1 MAFSRSL
8 SGRLLVITIVIV
20 MVIELVIFAPSV
32 ARFREDY
39 LQERLRMAELAT
51 LAILATPEGM
61 LEPDLEAELLARAQA
76 KAIAIRSGGARALV
90 LNAMPDGAVEATFDL
105 REAGPLDL
113 LIDAVRLLTLG
124 GDRLIRVIGEP
135 DENGDSVEITLQE
148 RPLVL
153 AVRAYAVRILWLSLI
168 ISTGTALALYLLMR
182 RLLVRPMARLAESM
196 AAFRDNPENGA
207 GAIQPTSRVAEVAQ
221 VETALADL
229 QTALREALRQKGRLA
244 ALGEAVAKISHD
256 LRNML
261 STAQL
266 LADRIQTSDDP
277 VSARVGP
284 KLVASVDRA
293 VALCESTLRFGAA
306 REAEPEPRRVALAAL
321 IDEVGESVFP
331 DPDRPGPVRFEND
344 APRDLVVMA
353 DPDQLF
359 RIMVNLV
366 RNARQAL
373 ESASRAGRVG
383 VTARAAAGQIEIDIA
398 DDGPGLPARALDN
411 LFQPFRGGARRGGTG
426 LGLAIAQELAELQGG
441 RLTLV
446 ASTTEGA
453 TFRLIL
459 PLRAAPLPK
468 AAPTPPSP
476 SAAAT
481 PPERTAANRSAP

>member
-1 MAFSRSL
+1 MGFARSL
-8 SGRLLVITIVIV
+8 SGRLLVITIIIV

-61 LEPDLEAELLARAQA
+61 LAPDLEAELLARAQA

-90 LNAMPDGAVEATFDL
+90 LNALPDGAVEASYDL
-105 REAGPLDL
+105 RDASAADL
-113 LIDAVRLLTLG
+113 LADALRLLVRG

-135 DENGDSVEITLQE
+135 DDSGEAVEITLQE

-153 AVRAYAVRILWLSLI
+153 AMRAYGVRILWLSLI
-168 ISTGTALALYLLMR
+168 ISVGTAVVLYLLMR

-221 VETALADL
+221 VELALADL

-266 LADRIQTSDDP
+266 LADRIQASADP

-331 DPDRPGPVRFEND
+331 DPDRPGPVRFENE

-359 RIMVNLV
+359 RILVNLV

-373 ESASRAGRVG
+373 ETSGRAGRVAM
-383 VTARAAAGQIEIDIA
+383 TARVAKGAVEIDIA
-398 DDGPGLPARALDN
+398 DDGPGLPARALEN

-426 LGLAIAQELAELQGG
+426 LGLAIAQELAALQRG

-453 TFRLIL
+453 TFRLVL
-459 PLRAAPLPK
+459 PTQGGALP
-468 AAPTPPSP
+468 
-476 SAAAT
+476 
-481 PPERTAANRSAP
+481 